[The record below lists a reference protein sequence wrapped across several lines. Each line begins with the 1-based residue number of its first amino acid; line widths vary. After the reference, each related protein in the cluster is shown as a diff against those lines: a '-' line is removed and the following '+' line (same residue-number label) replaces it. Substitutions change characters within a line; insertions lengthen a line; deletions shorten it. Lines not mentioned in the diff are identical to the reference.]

1 MTEAQLDLLAQ
12 ARESL
17 SAAKLLLANGYP
29 GYAAARAY
37 YSMFYAAEAFLEGDG
52 LAFSSHKA
60 VIAAFGKEFAR
71 TGRVP
76 SELHRYLVD
85 AEELRHTADYG
96 PHRAVDAD
104 RATKQI
110 ERAERFLAVAQQLIG
125 PIPPE

>member
-71 TGRVP
+71 TGPFHLSCIDTWLTPR
-76 SELHRYLVD
+76 SCGIRRITGL
-85 AEELRHTADYG
+85 TARSMRTG
-96 PHRAVDAD
+96 LLSRS
-104 RATKQI
+104 K
-110 ERAERFLAVAQQLIG
+110 ERSGFSLSRSS
-125 PIPPE
+125 